1 MLDKVRIRAFA
12 TFAQRYGV
20 ETLLDCLERN
30 EQAGMVYH
38 HPGKLTGDYDA
49 ADTEEGIMELIWHGK
64 ARREEPHDPAK
75 AQNPDAATLRP

>member
-20 ETLLDCLERN
+20 EALLDCLERN

-49 ADTEEGIMELIWHGK
+49 AESEEGIMELLLHGN
-64 ARREEPHDPAK
+64 AHREEPRDPAK
-75 AQNPDAATLRP
+75 AQDSDAGTLRP